1 MLTKHKEINAIF
13 IVAAGVYGACRAVLS
28 LKKTEWFNDNC
39 FWYSAN
45 YSGNDEEKCN

>member
-28 LKKTEWFNDNC
+28 LEKQNDLTIIA

-45 YSGNDEEKCN
+45 YSGNDEEKM